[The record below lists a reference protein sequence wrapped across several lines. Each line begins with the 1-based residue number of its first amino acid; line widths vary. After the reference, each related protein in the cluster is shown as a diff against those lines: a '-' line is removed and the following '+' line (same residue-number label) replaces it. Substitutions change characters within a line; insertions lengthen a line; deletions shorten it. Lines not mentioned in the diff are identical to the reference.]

1 MNLMNVKAVSC
12 AATSLHA
19 VDIFPA
25 VALFHS
31 GFGLSL
37 TACDGAQGPQLRV
50 QMWKPL
56 CVCLTAWLHVKVSPP
71 YKPPREGY
79 ISFICEED
87 YSVLEPII
95 HSRF

>member
-1 MNLMNVKAVSC
+1 MLLPRFTLS
-12 AATSLHA
+12 
-19 VDIFPA
+19 IFFLPPHYFILDL
-25 VALFHS
+25 V
-31 GFGLSL
+31 SL
-37 TACDGAQGPQLRV
+37 TACDGAQGPHLRV
-50 QMWKPL
+50 QMWKRL